1 MTGGGLLMNRRE
13 AFQRYQSDIFLFSR
27 DIIGLPLRSYQV
39 PWAQYICEAIA
50 EARNEIIT
58 VEMPRQ
64 SGKNETSS
72 QIQVWALSRFGKRG
86 GAATKTAPTYKPQI
100 VNSMLR
106 FDQRASM
113 AMGRMPFLGF
123 RSSHGYIKRCHRA
136 ELHFLSAD
144 PNASVVGATASLFM
158 EVDEAQ
164 DVDQAKYDKDF
175 SPMRAS
181 TGAPVIAYGT
191 TWTDTTLL
199 ERFKA
204 DVSEGRA
211 KGRVFRI
218 TPEQVADANPRYG
231 EFVDSEV
238 ARLGRDHPLVKTQ
251 YFLELL
257 PNAGRMLKRQQ
268 LLLMHGDHER
278 KERREG
284 ERQIVAG
291 LDFAGADEDA
301 GDLVSLSNQSSR
313 DSVALTIGALEWVKI
328 ATGIVEPHVRILA
341 RYEWSNV
348 NPVSLHTTL
357 YDVLWNRW
365 RVDRCHCDATGI
377 GSTST
382 AFLAQAINGK
392 GGNSERIVAQTFD
405 SAWTAHTEEAFNY
418 LAAVNGVR
426 LLDYQQSFDV
436 LQVAGA
442 DMADPED
449 TDKRAW
455 WQRGHARLDAKPGKK
470 VKASVPDA
478 EGHDDLIRSELLM
491 VNAAYNAGAPQIN
504 RRPRSREY

>member
-1 MTGGGLLMNRRE
+1 MQPVNRLE
-13 AFQRYQSDIFLFSR
+13 AFRRYQNDIYLFSR
-27 DIIGLPLRSYQV
+27 DIVNLPLRPYQV
-39 PWAQYICEAIA
+39 QWAQYLIDCVS

-64 SGKNETSS
+64 SGKNEVSA
-72 QIQVWALSRFGKRG
+72 ICEAWALSRYAKAG
-86 GAATKTAPTYKPQI
+86 GVIVKTSPTFKPQI

-106 FDQRASM
+106 FDNRA
-113 AMGRMPFLGF
+113 ANVKERLPFLDF
-123 RSSHGYIKRCHRA
+123 RSSQGYIKRCGRA

-144 PNASVVGATASLFM
+144 PNSSVVGATASLLM

-164 DVDQAKYDKDF
+164 DVSEQKYTKDF

-181 TGAPVIAYGT
+181 TGSPLIAYGT
-191 TWTDTTLL
+191 TWDERSLL
-199 ERFKA
+199 EKFKQGVA
-204 DVSEGRA
+204 EGRA
-211 KGRVFRI
+211 RGKIFRI
-218 TPEQVADANPRYG
+218 SPDQVAAANPRYG

-238 ARLGRDHPLVKTQ
+238 ARLGRDHPLIKTQ

-268 LLLMHGDHER
+268 LAIMHGEHER
-278 KERREG
+278 QERREQ

-301 GDLVSLSNQSSR
+301 GDLVSLTSQSSR

-328 ATGIVEPHVRILA
+328 ATGIVEPHIRILA
-341 RYEWSNV
+341 RYEWANV
-348 NPVSLHTTL
+348 NPVALHTTL

-392 GGNSERIVAQTFD
+392 GGNDERIVAQTFD
-405 SAWTAHTEEAFNY
+405 SGWTAHTEEAFNY

-436 LQVAGA
+436 IQVAGA

-449 TDKRAW
+449 VDKRAW
-455 WQRGHARLDAKPGKK
+455 WQRGHVRLDAKVNKK
-470 VKASVPDA
+470 VKASVPDS

-491 VNAAYNAGAPQIN
+491 VNAAYNAGQPTIN
-504 RRPRSREY
+504 RRARSREY